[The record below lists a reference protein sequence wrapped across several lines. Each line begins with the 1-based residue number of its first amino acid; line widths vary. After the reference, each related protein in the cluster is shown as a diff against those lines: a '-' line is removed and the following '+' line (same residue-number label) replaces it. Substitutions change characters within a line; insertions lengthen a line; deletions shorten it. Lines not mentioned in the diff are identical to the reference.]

1 MLKTLTLI
9 VSIVVA
15 LALVVLLGVMAR
27 PDGAGPMWERWQHQS
42 RRGALTEEQR
52 QWAEVAW
59 RYVQN
64 NTQPGTGLVNGK
76 DRYPV
81 VSLWN
86 IGDSLIAVTAARR
99 LNLIPQQ
106 EFDAR
111 LAALLTTLDRLPLT
125 RIGAPGALYDAA
137 NGTFSQN
144 GATTSEAQGMAR
156 LLGGMRLTAQSFP
169 EYRTFLE
176 RIALRWNFCELLNQD
191 GQPLDGRAQNG
202 DWRSTAAVDVGYA
215 DYSRAAFGLWGF
227 PHSSTGATPHKTAI
241 IYGVPVEVTARDP
254 RLTGAPAG
262 IESTPYLLTGLEMG
276 WAAPHSGSD
285 SDAGVMQRAQRL
297 YQVQEMRWRQ
307 EKILTARA
315 QYSRSSAPWEVYDS
329 LFANGYP
336 WNTLADDG
344 RYAPELA
351 LLSTR
356 AIFGLWA
363 LWDTRYT
370 DALMQLGR
378 LHQDDKRGWF
388 EGRYEANGGYNT
400 TFTLTTNTVVLE
412 ALLFKQNRGPLLQA
426 ALQDGYLDARMKDIF
441 NWPRHCLPQE
451 RHPLPSAKGG

>member
-9 VSIVVA
+9 ASVA
-15 LALVVLLGVMAR
+15 AALVLVVLLGVMAR
-27 PDGAGPMWERWQHQS
+27 PDGAGPLWERWQQQP

-64 NTQPGTGLVNGK
+64 NTQPGSGLVNGK

-86 IGDSLIAVTAARR
+86 IGDGLIALTAARR
-99 LNLIPQQ
+99 LDLIPQR

-111 LAALLTTLDRLPLT
+111 LSALLTTLVRLPVT
-125 RIGAPGALYDAA
+125 RIGAPGSLYSAI
-137 NGTFSQN
+137 NGAFSQN
-144 GATTSEAQGMAR
+144 GGAVSEAQGMAR
-156 LLGGMRLTAQSFP
+156 LLVGMRFAAQSFP

-176 RIALRWNFCELLNQD
+176 RIALRWNFCDLLTQD
-191 GQPLDGRAQNG
+191 GQPLDGREKNG
-202 DWRSTAAVDVGYA
+202 SWHSAVASDVGYT
-215 DYSRAAFGLWGF
+215 DYNHAAFRLWGF
-227 PHSSTGATPHKTAI
+227 RRSSAQTAPFKTAI
-241 IYGVPVEVTARDP
+241 IYGLPIDVTARDP
-254 RLTGAPAG
+254 RLTGTPAG
-262 IESTPYLLTGLEMG
+262 IESTPYLLIGLEMG
-276 WAAPHSGSD
+276 WTPPSSPNL
-285 SDAGVMQRAQRL
+285 AGASMAQRAQRL
-297 YQVQEMRWRQ
+297 YQAQETRWRR

-315 QYSRSSAPWEVYDS
+315 QYSRSTAPWEVYDS
-329 LFANGYP
+329 LFVNGYA

-370 DALMQLGR
+370 DALMQLGQ
-378 LHQDDKRGWF
+378 LHQDEKRGWF
-388 EGRYEANGGYNT
+388 EGRYEANGGYNA

-412 ALLFKQNRGPLLQA
+412 ALLFKQNRGSLLQA
-426 ALQDGYLDARMKDIF
+426 PPNDGYLDARMKDVF

-451 RHPLPSAKGG
+451 RALPSGKGG

>member
-9 VSIVVA
+9 VFVVIA
-15 LALVVLLGVMAR
+15 LGLVVLLGVMAR
-27 PDGAGPMWERWQHQS
+27 PDGAGSVWEHWQQQP

-52 QWAEVAW
+52 QWADVAW

-64 NTQPGTGLVNGK
+64 NTQPGSGLVNGK
-76 DRYPV
+76 DRYPI

-86 IGDSLIAVTAARR
+86 IGDSLIALSAARR
-99 LNLIPQQ
+99 LDLIPQR

-111 LAALLTTLDRLPLT
+111 LSALLTTLDRLPVT
-125 RIGAPGALYDAA
+125 RIGAPGALYDAVSGA
-137 NGTFSQN
+137 FSQN
-144 GATTSEAQGMAR
+144 GGTAGEAQGMAR
-156 LLGGMRLTAQSFP
+156 LLVGMRFTAQSFP

-176 RIALRWNFCELLNQD
+176 RIALRWNFCNLLTQD
-191 GQPLDGRAQNG
+191 GQPLDGREQNG
-202 DWRSTAAVDVGYA
+202 AWRSAAASDVGYA
-215 DYSRAAFGLWGF
+215 DYNGAAFRLWGF
-227 PHSSTGATPHKTAI
+227 QRTSTRTAPFKTAVV
-241 IYGVPVEVTARDP
+241 YGEPLAVTARDP

-262 IESTPYLLTGLEMG
+262 ISTPYLLTGLEMG
-276 WAAPHSGSD
+276 WPAPHPGEAADVSM
-285 SDAGVMQRAQRL
+285 AQRAQRL
-297 YQVQEMRWRQ
+297 YQAQETRWRR

-315 QYSRSSAPWEVYDS
+315 QYSRSTAPWEVYDS
-329 LFANGYP
+329 LFANGYA

-378 LHQDDKRGWF
+378 LHQDEKRGWF
-388 EGRYEANGGYNT
+388 EGRYEANGGYNA

-426 ALQDGYLDARMKDIF
+426 PLNDGYLGVRMKDVF
-441 NWPRHCLPQE
+441 NWPGHCLPQE
-451 RHPLPSAKGG
+451 RLPLSSAKGG

>member
-9 VSIVVA
+9 VSVVVA
-15 LALVVLLGVMAR
+15 LVLVVLLGVMAR
-27 PDGAGPMWERWQHQS
+27 PDGAGPVWERWQSQPRH
-42 RRGALTEEQR
+42 GALTEEQR
-52 QWAEVAW
+52 QWADVAW

-64 NTQPGTGLVNGK
+64 NTQPASGLVNGK

-86 IGDSLIAVTAARR
+86 IGDGLIALTAARR
-99 LNLIPQQ
+99 LELIPQR
-106 EFDAR
+106 EFDTR
-111 LAALLTTLDRLPLT
+111 LSALLTTLGRLPLT
-125 RIGAPGALYDAA
+125 RIGAPGALYDAT
-137 NGTFSQN
+137 NGTFSQD
-144 GATTSEAQGMAR
+144 GADAYPAQGMAR
-156 LLGGMRLTAQSFP
+156 LLAGMRFTAQSYP

-176 RIALRWNFCELLNQD
+176 RIALRWNFCALLNKD
-191 GQPLDGRAQNG
+191 GQPLDGRAQG
-202 DWRSTAAVDVGYA
+202 GVWHSAAATDVGYA
-215 DYSRAAFGLWGF
+215 DYNIAAFGLWGF
-227 PHSSTGATPHKTAI
+227 QRSSTREAPFKTAI
-241 IYGVPVEVTARDP
+241 IYGEPIDITARDP

-262 IESTPYLLTGLEMG
+262 IESTPYLLAGLEMG
-276 WAAPHSGSD
+276 WRTSD
-285 SDAGVMQRAQRL
+285 TSVTQRAQRL
-297 YQVQEMRWRQ
+297 YQAQETRWRR

-315 QYSRSSAPWEVYDS
+315 QYSRSAAPWEVYDS

-378 LHQDDKRGWF
+378 LHQDEKRGWF

-412 ALLFKQNRGPLLQA
+412 ALLFKQNRGPLLHA
-426 ALQDGYLDARMKDIF
+426 ARDDGYLDARMKDIF

-451 RHPLPSAKGG
+451 RNPLPNAKGG

>member
-9 VSIVVA
+9 ASVA
-15 LALVVLLGVMAR
+15 AALVLVVLLGVMAR
-27 PDGAGPMWERWQHQS
+27 PDGAGPLWERWQQQP

-52 QWAEVAW
+52 QWADVAW

-64 NTQPGTGLVNGK
+64 NTQPGSGLVNGK

-86 IGDSLIAVTAARR
+86 IGDGLIALTAARR
-99 LNLIPQQ
+99 LDLIPQR

-111 LAALLTTLDRLPLT
+111 LSALLTTLDRLPVT
-125 RIGAPGALYDAA
+125 RIGAPGSLYSAI
-137 NGTFSQN
+137 NGAFSQN
-144 GATTSEAQGMAR
+144 GGAVSEAQGMAR
-156 LLGGMRLTAQSFP
+156 LLVGMRFAAQSFP

-176 RIALRWNFCELLNQD
+176 RIALRWNFCDLLTQD
-191 GQPLDGRAQNG
+191 DQPLDGREQNG
-202 DWRSTAAVDVGYA
+202 SWHSAAASDVGYA
-215 DYSRAAFGLWGF
+215 DYNHAAFRLWGF
-227 PHSSTGATPHKTAI
+227 RRSSAQTAPFKTAI
-241 IYGVPVEVTARDP
+241 IYGLPIDVTARDP
-254 RLTGAPAG
+254 RLTGTPAG
-262 IESTPYLLTGLEMG
+262 IESTPYLLIGLEMG
-276 WAAPHSGSD
+276 WTAPSSPNL
-285 SDAGVMQRAQRL
+285 AGASMAQRAQRL
-297 YQVQEMRWRQ
+297 YQAQETRWRR

-315 QYSRSSAPWEVYDS
+315 QYSRSTAPWEVYDS
-329 LFANGYP
+329 LFANGYA

-370 DALMQLGR
+370 DTLMQLGQ
-378 LHQDDKRGWF
+378 LQQDEKRGWF
-388 EGRYEANGGYNT
+388 EGRYEANGGYNA

-412 ALLFKQNRGPLLQA
+412 ALLFKQNRGSLLQA
-426 ALQDGYLDARMKDIF
+426 PPNDGYLDARMKDVF

-451 RHPLPSAKGG
+451 RARPSGKGG